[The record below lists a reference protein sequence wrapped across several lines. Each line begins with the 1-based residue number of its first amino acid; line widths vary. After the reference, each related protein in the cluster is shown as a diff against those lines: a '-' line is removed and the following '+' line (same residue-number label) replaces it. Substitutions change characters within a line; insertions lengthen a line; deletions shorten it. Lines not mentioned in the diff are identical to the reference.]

1 MEFSRDITSTTGE
14 YCVAGSFRQISRLIA
29 NAGPY
34 LQRRTLARAK
44 ELEAKERAEI
54 RQSLQADH
62 AAHRPHRRFSEDDN
76 VNAAATMLALDEEER
91 IGFDDLDDDNVD
103 LDLDD
108 DSDHSPPNRWKK
120 KTGRRSYHDEFTDND
135 SDDFPNEAHE
145 AYGLHSH
152 VQRET

>member
-1 MEFSRDITSTTGE
+1 VLPVPLGKF
-14 YCVAGSFRQISRLIA
+14 SRLIA

-62 AAHRPHRRFSEDDN
+62 AAHRPHRRFSEDDD
-76 VNAAATMLALDEEER
+76 VNAAATMLARDEEER
-91 IGFDDLDDDNVD
+91 LGFDDLDDDNVD

-108 DSDHSPPNRWKK
+108 SDHSPASRWKK
-120 KTGRRSYHDEFTDND
+120 KTARRSYHDEFTDND

-152 VQRET
+152 VRRQT